1 MLSVEAAAHRF
12 TNKDYHPTT
21 LVRLAAHYLTR
32 REAAAA
38 FMFADRRC
46 RISPRAGAQDYV
58 LRALCLSALDDREAA
73 RRDFMRAYEL
83 DPTDARINQT
93 ILEEGFA
100 VEPIELAQNIIASP
114 RAEETALDT
123 ALNVFWQAAYQAV
136 VHISPQSNTLNGWA
150 VWRGSDSMILTLS
163 LSDHDEVQAKELII
177 ESDPHHRLSKGG
189 LHARDFAVAIGDGD
203 HDSIRISDPDGSFHP
218 IFIHVDPPLKAQS
231 PRVNHR
237 TAQAPE
243 ADLCTVVVPL
253 YDDVDMTRVCLEH
266 LKKQKASIK
275 IDCILVND
283 NPGHVELQALAQE
296 AQQDAGF
303 RVVDNPENLG
313 FARSINRALAQIES
327 GDVLLLNSDII
338 LPEGGVE
345 RLHKAA
351 YSAGDIATVTPLTNN
366 GELTSVPAAFKANP
380 LKSLDEIEAINAT
393 LAKANAGAIITLP
406 TGIGFCLYIKH
417 AALAV
422 SNRLPDYYGRGYY
435 EDVDFC
441 LRLRDAGFRNVC
453 AADVYVGHKGSASFK
468 ISKRALVV
476 RNLRVLS
483 ARFPDHSAESAAFM
497 KADPLAETRAL
508 LASAHPEKV
517 DEAIV
522 LFGAGSS
529 LKTERTA
536 WLNAQGKTVFHLDLQ
551 QAGPCG
557 LCLRS
562 SDDDG
567 WVIDFAC
574 DPDGFSNLTAY
585 LLRSNIKQI
594 ELDASAPCTKE
605 FVDFILEQPMEATL
619 LFDGAPIKASPAYH
633 HPCQSPGEGR
643 PCAGCSDDFSK
654 RMRAA
659 TAQES
664 FIAMSMRSTGMRT
677 VVTNRMA
684 AAVAQKFRIEA
695 TPEFRSDGSGMTTES
710 ARDVQNV
717 LGILN
722 FKSAFETE
730 RLLLTLIQYIAHMRL
745 DIRVVVIGNAL
756 DDLRLMSA
764 GNAFVTGFVPRDD
777 YLDVLRNYQIDA
789 LFFPHRWAGFTV
801 ADRLS
806 EDLAC
811 PQAYFDWSF
820 GAMSRRDHDLAID
833 PRVCDDA
840 ASRQIATWV
849 HSLFRQ

>member
-1 MLSVEAAAHRF
+1 MLSVEASAHRF
-12 TNKDYHPTT
+12 TSKDYHPTT
-21 LVRLAAHYLTR
+21 LVRLAAHYLAR
-32 REAAAA
+32 QEAAAA

-58 LRALCLSALDDREAA
+58 LRALCLSALGDPEAA

-93 ILEEGFA
+93 ILEEDFA

-123 ALNVFWQAAYQAV
+123 ALNVFWQAGYQAV
-136 VHISPQSNTLNGWA
+136 VHVSCQSDMLNGWA
-150 VWRGSDSMILTLS
+150 VWRGGGPMTLTLDR
-163 LSDHDEVQAKELII
+163 SDHGGIQAKDLII
-177 ESDPHHRLSKGG
+177 ENDPRHRLSKEGFQ
-189 LHARDFAVAIGDGD
+189 ARDFAVAMGEGGHVSVHIAG
-203 HDSIRISDPDGSFHP
+203 PDGSLHP
-218 IFIHVDPPLKAQS
+218 IFVHMDPPLRVQP
-231 PRVNHR
+231 PREKHR
-237 TAQAPE
+237 AERVAE
-243 ADLCTVVVPL
+243 ADLCTVIVPL
-253 YDDVDMTRVCLEH
+253 YDDVDMTRLCLEH

-275 IDCILVND
+275 LDCILVND
-283 NPGHVELQALAQE
+283 NPGHFELQALAQE

-303 RVVDNPENLG
+303 RVIANSENLG
-313 FARSINRALAQIES
+313 FARSINKALEHIES

-345 RLHKAA
+345 RLRKAA
-351 YSAGDIATVTPLTNN
+351 YSADDIATVTPLTNN
-366 GELTSVPAAFKANP
+366 GELTSIPAAFKANP
-380 LKSLDEIEAINAT
+380 LRSLGEIEAINETLSQAT
-393 LAKANAGAIITLP
+393 GGTITLP
-406 TGIGFCLYIKH
+406 TGIGFCLYIKR
-417 AALAV
+417 AALDV
-422 SNRLPDYYGRGYY
+422 SNRLPDHYGRGYY

-453 AADVYVGHKGSASFK
+453 APDVYVGHKGSASFK

-483 ARFPDHSAESAAFM
+483 SRFPDHSAESAAFM
-497 KADPLAETRAL
+497 KADPLAATRAL
-508 LASAHPEKV
+508 LACVHPEKA

-522 LFGAGSS
+522 LFGAGSG

-536 WLNAQGKTVFHLDLQ
+536 WLNAQGKAVLHLDLQ
-551 QAGPCG
+551 QAATSG

-567 WVIDFAC
+567 WKIHFAC
-574 DPDGFSNLTAY
+574 NPDGFADLNAY
-585 LLRSNIKQI
+585 LLRSDIKQI

-605 FVDFILEQPMEATL
+605 LADFILEGPMEATL
-619 LFDGAPIKASPAYH
+619 LFDGAPIKAPPVYR

-664 FIAMSMRSTGMRT
+664 FFAMSMRSTGMRT
-677 VVTNRMA
+677 VATNRMA

-695 TPEFRSDGSGMTTES
+695 TPEFRSDGSRMTTDS
-710 ARDVQNV
+710 VRDVRNV

-730 RLLLTLIQYIAHMRL
+730 RLLLTLVQHIAHMRL
-745 DIRVVVIGNAL
+745 DIRVVVIGSAL

-764 GNAFVTGFVPRDD
+764 GNAFVTGFVSRNE
-777 YLDVLRNYQIDA
+777 YLDVLRNYQISA
-789 LFFPHRWAGFTV
+789 LFFPQRWAGFMV

-820 GAMSRRDHDLAID
+820 GAMSRRDQDLAID

-840 ASRQIATWV
+840 ASRQIASWV
-849 HSLFRQ
+849 HLLFRQ